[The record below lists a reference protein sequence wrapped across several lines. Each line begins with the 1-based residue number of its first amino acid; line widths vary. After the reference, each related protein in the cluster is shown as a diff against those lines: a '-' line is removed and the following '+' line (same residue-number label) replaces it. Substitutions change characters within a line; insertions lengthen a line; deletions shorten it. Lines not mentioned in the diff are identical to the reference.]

1 MTTHRPADPAMTDE
15 EIERLAYSMANAKL
29 GEGPAARCEG
39 PTGYEIAQARFWAHR
54 ARHYFDT
61 HLAAEIAAR
70 KEAEGLYAREGH
82 KALVLQEALSAAEA
96 RAALVDAPAAA
107 VVGGWKLV
115 PPMATPKMLHAA
127 DSRFAFDQDHY
138 AALLAAAPS
147 PPPVEPVAPF
157 DPVAF
162 MQDDSGLP
170 CRFDPPVEKGEVAV
184 AVAAER
190 EACAQVVRRVRDTW
204 IKGDA
209 SSAIGNA
216 FQRAC
221 DQALDGILG
230 RARGEAG

>member
-1 MTTHRPADPAMTDE
+1 MTDDIVTTLLMFADE
-15 EIERLAYSMANAKL
+15 EVAEHYSTRLREA
-29 GEGPAARCEG
+29 
-39 PTGYEIAQARFWAHR
+39 
-54 ARHYFDT
+54 
-61 HLAAEIAAR
+61 AAEILRLREPAGRAVEVKALREAEAAFEEIRMILVNELDEPVRQAFWLAVKARDAAR
-70 KEAEGLYAREGH
+70 
-82 KALVLQEALSAAEA
+82 S
-96 RAALVDAPAAA
+96 ALVDAPAAA